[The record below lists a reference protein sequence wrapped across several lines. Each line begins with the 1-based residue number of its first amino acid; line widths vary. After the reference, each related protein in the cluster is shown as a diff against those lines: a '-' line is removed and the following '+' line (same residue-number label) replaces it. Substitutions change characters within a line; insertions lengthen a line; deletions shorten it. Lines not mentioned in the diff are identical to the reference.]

1 MKETVLRQTD
11 NLRRLIPLIAF
22 LVLAIIL
29 TACGPKAKEA
39 GASDQGFEISIPAS
53 ASDQPLTGRVFVM
66 ISRQDNPEPRLQ
78 VGFWNQ
84 TTPFFSADVE
94 RLSPGTP
101 ALIDGEN
108 LGYPVQS
115 LKEIPR
121 GDYFV
126 QALFNVYTEFKRS
139 DGRTIWA
146 HMDQWEGQQF
156 NRSPGN
162 FYCET
167 RKVHLDADKGYS
179 IRLSLDKVIPA
190 VEVPPDTEWVKRV
203 KIQSQLLTEFWGHPI
218 YIGATVLLPKGYE
231 SHPESYYPV
240 IYIQGHFSLAPPF
253 GFSTEPTPQT
263 EQLRRRRELTGLEPG
278 DEFYQAWNG
287 DDFPRMIAVTFQ
299 HPTPYF
305 DDSYAVNSAN
315 NGPYGDALLTELIP
329 YLEKNFRIL
338 AKPHARVLTGG
349 STGGWE
355 SLALQVYHPEFF
367 GGTWTFY
374 PDPIDFRAYCLSN
387 IYEDENA
394 FEVPGRE
401 WLIPERYFR
410 RNPSGQPENSMRQL
424 SQMEEVLG
432 GRGRSCQQLEIWE
445 TVYGPVGEDGYPR
458 PLWDKMTGKIDRQVA
473 NYMRDNGYDLRHY
486 IETSWPKIGPQLVGK
501 LHLYCGDMDDY
512 YLNLAV
518 YMLEDFLKNTKNPY
532 YAGSFEY
539 GRPMKGH
546 GWHPMTNA
554 ELVKMMAAEIA
565 NNAPKGEGNSGWRY

>member
-1 MKETVLRQTD
+1 MKEAISRRTD

-39 GASDQGFEISIPAS
+39 DAPGQRFEISIPAS
-53 ASDQPLTGRVFVM
+53 VSDQPLTGRVFVM
-66 ISRQDNPEPRLQ
+66 ISRRDNPEPRLQ

-101 ALIDGEN
+101 AVIDGKN

-115 LKEIPR
+115 LKEIPP

-126 QALFNVYTEFKRS
+126 QALFNVYTEFKRL
-139 DGRTIWA
+139 DGQTIWA

-156 NRSPGN
+156 NHSPGN

-167 RKVHLDADKGYS
+167 LKVHLDASKGYS
-179 IRLSLDKVIPA
+179 IRLSLDKVIPP

-253 GFSTEPTPQT
+253 GFSTEPTPVT
-263 EQLRRRRELTGLEPG
+263 EQLRRWRELTGLEP
-278 DEFYQAWNG
+278 DYEFYQAWNG
-287 DDFPRMIAVTFQ
+287 DDFPRMIAVSFQ

-315 NGPYGDALLTELIP
+315 NGPYGDALLKELIP

-338 AKPHARVLTGG
+338 AKPYARVLTGG

-387 IYEDENA
+387 IYEDDNA
-394 FEVPGRE
+394 FDVPGRE

-445 TVYGPVGEDGYPR
+445 AVYGPVGEDGYPR
-458 PLWDKMTGKIDRQVA
+458 PLWDKKTGKIDRQVA

-486 IETSWPKIGPQLVGK
+486 IETNWPKIGPQLVGK

-518 YMLEDFLKNTKNPY
+518 YMLEDFLKNTKEPY

-554 ELVKMMAAEIA
+554 ELVKMMAVEIA
-565 NNAPKGEGNSGWRY
+565 KNARKGEGNSGWRY